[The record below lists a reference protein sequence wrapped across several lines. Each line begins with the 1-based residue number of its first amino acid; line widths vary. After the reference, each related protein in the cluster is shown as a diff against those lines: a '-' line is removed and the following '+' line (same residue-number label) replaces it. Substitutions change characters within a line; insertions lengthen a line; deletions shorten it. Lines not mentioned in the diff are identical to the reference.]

1 MAIMVHDVM
10 NDNKKNRVRIFINAI
25 SARRGG
31 GQTYLINLLKYIPSE
46 YNNIDIFLL
55 VPDSLEL
62 PTDYPNLTRVH
73 VNFPVENPFSRA
85 IWEKL
90 FLPKMLRQMGIDI
103 LFCPG
108 GVIGTTPPPGC
119 KTVTMFRNMI
129 PFDLK
134 VRRMYPLGYMR
145 VRNWILE
152 KIMSQSM
159 MRADLV
165 IFISEFAKNVI
176 ESYTKNSIKKSVVI
190 PHGINSHFRNTENNT
205 LPVPDWLP
213 KEGYLLYVSIFD
225 VYKAQIEVVRSYAL
239 LKQGRN
245 TLEKLVLAGPENLDY
260 GMKLRAEIE
269 RLGLNN
275 DVLLVGTIP
284 YNQLPSIYHHAK
296 INIFASEC
304 ENCPNIL
311 LEALSAGRPLF
322 SSNIPPMPEFGGDA
336 VVYFDPARPEQ
347 LAEKII
353 AVIDDPS
360 KMDDLALKS
369 KMRSMQYQWSD
380 AARETWKTIVDL
392 HFAA

>member
-1 MAIMVHDVM
+1 MII
-10 NDNKKNRVRIFINAI
+10 NNEKNRVRIFINAI

-31 GQTYLINLLKYIPSE
+31 GQTYLINLLKYFPTE

-55 VPDSLEL
+55 APDSLEL
-62 PTDYPNLTRVH
+62 STDYKNLTRVH
-73 VNFPVENPFSRA
+73 VNWPIENPFLRA

-90 FLPKMLRQMGIDI
+90 FLPKMLRQMGIDV

-108 GVIGTTPPPGC
+108 GVIGTTPPSGC

-152 KIMSQSM
+152 KVMSQSM

-176 ESYTKNSIKKSVVI
+176 ENYTKKSLKKAVVI
-190 PHGINSHFRNTENNT
+190 PHGINPHFRNPVDST
-205 LPVPDWLP
+205 LSKPDWVP
-213 KEGYLLYVSIFD
+213 KDGYFLYVSIFD
-225 VYKAQIEVVRSYAL
+225 VYKAQIEVVQSYAL
-239 LKQGRN
+239 LKQQRN
-245 TLEKLVLAGPENLDY
+245 TREKLVLAGPENPDY

-275 DVLLVGTIP
+275 EVLLVGAIP
-284 YNQLPSIYHHAK
+284 YNQLPSIYHNAV

-336 VVYFDPARPEQ
+336 VVYFDPACPEQ

-360 KMDDLALKS
+360 KMEALALKS
-369 KMRSMQYQWSD
+369 KIRSMQYQWSD
-380 AARETWKTIVDL
+380 AARETWKTMLDL
-392 HFAA
+392 HFEA